1 MEVDLIIPLYNKK
14 NYIGKCLISAI
25 KQEKY
30 KFNKIIVVNDG
41 STDQSEIE
49 VQKFIKEN
57 TNIHL
62 YNQKNLGSSAARN
75 KGIDLSTSEFLVF
88 LDADDQLH
96 EKYLIALNLMRKK
109 HPEAKVFSARHINI
123 YKNIELIKNSKEVK
137 LFKANIIKENNPIL
151 KYSFDPKLFCSSGIC
166 IERKIFINIEFP
178 RGINVGEDIYTWLKI
193 FETEKLVYFD
203 TELIIISKISENR
216 SIDIFKEIPFY
227 LKKISHFN
235 FKKNK
240 TYFIYFLI
248 SSIIYLYQNKEKFD
262 LKIFLNLIKKQ
273 SYIIYLILLLL
284 NNFFLFKVYKIFKK
298 RKIKEENLKI
308 FPDAK
313 NFYILS
319 ANYFFVLPGI
329 PLLIFALYWSNDY
342 ELISDILLM
351 SSITIFVTSS
361 ISFYARP
368 FYLISDNLKD
378 ALFFLKI
385 KKILTIPLILILILL
400 QYLLNIENI
409 LTLNISIFFLIYV
422 WRSEAD
428 IAIFEFESSKK
439 KLINNLFE
447 IITLTVLLMFNI
459 LTTNQGIEIA
469 TIVIFLTLLIKKNY
483 DVFLDKSAFKL
494 ISTLRKTMNE
504 NWIYISLN
512 SLILNLTN
520 FLHRYFI
527 LLLID
532 KTYAGVLFFCFS
544 MGSFPANLFNF
555 VFSSTI
561 IRNKNKFPKVGIFLI
576 IIYLSI
582 TIYIMILELLKI
594 EESYIYNIFQKEHL
608 EYIFYSMIGGIFM
621 SYALFKKN
629 QIFVQKNMKKIFF
642 PELLYSFIILSII
655 PLVFYNFE
663 LEMFKYIFLFNSIAA
678 FLIFVPLK
686 IYIKNE

>member
-329 PLLIFALYWSNDY
+329 PLLIFALYWNNDY

-439 KLINNLFE
+439 N
-447 IITLTVLLMFNI
+447 
-459 LTTNQGIEIA
+459 
-469 TIVIFLTLLIKKNY
+469 
-483 DVFLDKSAFKL
+483 
-494 ISTLRKTMNE
+494 
-504 NWIYISLN
+504 
-512 SLILNLTN
+512 
-520 FLHRYFI
+520 
-527 LLLID
+527 
-532 KTYAGVLFFCFS
+532 
-544 MGSFPANLFNF
+544 
-555 VFSSTI
+555 
-561 IRNKNKFPKVGIFLI
+561 
-576 IIYLSI
+576 
-582 TIYIMILELLKI
+582 
-594 EESYIYNIFQKEHL
+594 
-608 EYIFYSMIGGIFM
+608 
-621 SYALFKKN
+621 
-629 QIFVQKNMKKIFF
+629 
-642 PELLYSFIILSII
+642 
-655 PLVFYNFE
+655 
-663 LEMFKYIFLFNSIAA
+663 
-678 FLIFVPLK
+678 
-686 IYIKNE
+686 